1 MPFPI
6 LVLSFTASL
15 NVAEVLKKMN
25 KFLGVVMDP
34 IESLSY
40 HKDTTL
46 ALLLAA
52 QNHGYELFYMTQS
65 SLFIDSEGP
74 RGKMSPL
81 RVHAD
86 ENCWYELGEATLKSL
101 GDLDVIL
108 MRKDPPFD
116 SEFIYS
122 TYILEAAERLGTL
135 VVNKPQSLRDCNEK
149 VFATEFPQCT
159 PPLLVSRDEGLL
171 KQFLAEHQEVVY
183 KPLDGMGGTSIFRV
197 KEGDQNLN
205 VIIETLTNY
214 GQNTIMAQKYLPEI
228 LSGDKR
234 ILVIDGDVVPYCVAR
249 IPAAGEFR
257 GNLAVGGRAV
267 VQPLSERDHWIA
279 QQVAPAL
286 IEKGLLFVGLDVIGD
301 YLTEINVTSPTCV
314 REIDNAKNTDIGD
327 QLMCAIENR
336 LVAKS

>member
-1 MPFPI
+1 M
-6 LVLSFTASL
+6 S
-15 NVAEVLKKMN
+15 

-34 IESLSY
+34 IKSINY

-52 QNHGYELFYMTQS
+52 QNQGYELFYMEQN
-65 SLFIDSEGP
+65 SLFIDSTGP
-74 RGKMSPL
+74 GAKMSSL
-81 RVHAD
+81 KVHAD
-86 ENCWYELGEATLKSL
+86 ANSWYELGESIIKPLS
-101 GDLDVIL
+101 DLNVIL

-135 VVNKPQSLRDCNEK
+135 IVNKPQSLRDCNEK

-159 PPLLVSRDEGLL
+159 PPLLVSSDPELL
-171 KQFLAEHQEVVY
+171 KKFLGEHKEVVY

-197 KEGDQNLN
+197 QQGDQNLN

-234 ILVIDGDVVPYCVAR
+234 ILIIDGEVVPYCVAR

-257 GNLAVGGRAV
+257 GNLAAGGRGV
-267 VQPLSERDHWIA
+267 VQPLSKRDHWIA
-279 QQVAPAL
+279 QQIAPTL
-286 IEKGLLFVGLDVIGD
+286 VNKGLLFVGLDVIGD

-314 REIDNAKNTDIGD
+314 REIDNAKDTDIGG
-327 QLMCAIENR
+327 QLMRAIAKR
-336 LVAKS
+336 LGA